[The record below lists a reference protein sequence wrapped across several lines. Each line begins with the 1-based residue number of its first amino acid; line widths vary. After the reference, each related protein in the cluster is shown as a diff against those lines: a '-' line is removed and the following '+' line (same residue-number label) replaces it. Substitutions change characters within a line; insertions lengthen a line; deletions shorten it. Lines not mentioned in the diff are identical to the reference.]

1 MFVFHVFAPEK
12 GERLFKLLYLL
23 FPFAKQAALCLHVGC
38 GACEQHIGKKCC
50 VVLQFLLPATDL
62 PSTPLDL
69 FQFVLY
75 RNVTHSSLVFADRV
89 VQFGVTLYAYAVA
102 LTIEVVDGCQFVVRY
117 CVEVAA
123 IGRPTGDA
131 FHIHQLMPVVTK
143 RVA

>member
-1 MFVFHVFAPEK
+1 M
-12 GERLFKLLYLL
+12 FKLLDLL

-75 RNVTHSSLVFADRV
+75 WNVTHSSLVFADRV
-89 VQFGVTLYAYAVA
+89 VQFRVTLYAYAVA
-102 LTIEVVDGCQFVVRY
+102 LR
-117 CVEVAA
+117 
-123 IGRPTGDA
+123 
-131 FHIHQLMPVVTK
+131 
-143 RVA
+143 